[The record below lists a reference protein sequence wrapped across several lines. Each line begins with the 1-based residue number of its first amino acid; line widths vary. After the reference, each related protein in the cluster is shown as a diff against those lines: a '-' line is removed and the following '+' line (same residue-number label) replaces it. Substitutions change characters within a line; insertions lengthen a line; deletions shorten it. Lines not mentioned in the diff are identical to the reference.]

1 MLDLGYHFSNKE
13 NQTNNVYCVGNI
25 AKGRNLFKCFWR
37 VQHHWTQTENKY
49 IAFVHIF
56 HLKTNNG
63 LNIFDVMKW
72 YLSKDNKRKNFL
84 GPLRL
89 DQITSL
95 PSPCNVSSTPASSPM
110 GPAAGNPAAPVIK
123 FIAPGSIPAQLAF
136 LPYMVVAKV

>member
-1 MLDLGYHFSNKE
+1 
-13 NQTNNVYCVGNI
+13 
-25 AKGRNLFKCFWR
+25 
-37 VQHHWTQTENKY
+37 
-49 IAFVHIF
+49 
-56 HLKTNNG
+56 
-63 LNIFDVMKW
+63 MKR

-95 PSPCNVSSTPASSPM
+95 PSPCNVSSAPASSPI

-136 LPYMVVAKV
+136 LPYMVVTKV